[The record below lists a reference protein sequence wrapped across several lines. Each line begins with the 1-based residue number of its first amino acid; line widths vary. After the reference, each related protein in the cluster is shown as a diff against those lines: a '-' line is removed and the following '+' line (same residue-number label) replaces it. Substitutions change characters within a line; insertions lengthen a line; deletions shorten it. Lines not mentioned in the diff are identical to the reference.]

1 MRNRLIILGICAVF
15 SCKAQQI
22 YSLRPV
28 ETSLP
33 ERSYQKDTNNELPEY
48 EGTWKGTWDNKTVFV
63 TFKKLIYQYN
73 PYRKFYSD
81 YLIGKFKVIDGN
93 GSILFDNTNISDE
106 KAKIKG
112 VNFRRWGDK
121 YALAY
126 VDPDLCGTSGTI
138 AIKFADLSRTK
149 LNWNLYFGSNM
160 ITSDCQYYNTDI
172 PDSLPEEITLTK
184 Q

>member
-1 MRNRLIILGICAVF
+1 MKNKFLIVLFFVGIFCN
-15 SCKAQQI
+15 AQQI
-22 YSLRPV
+22 FSLRPT

-33 ERSYQKDTNNELPEY
+33 EGSYQKDTNNELSEY
-48 EGTWKGTWDNKTVFV
+48 EGTWMGTWNNKTVFV
-63 TFKKLIYQYN
+63 TFKKLTYQYN

-81 YLIGKFKVIDGN
+81 YLIGKFKIIDSN
-93 GSILFDNTNISDE
+93 GSIIFDNTNISDE

-138 AIKFADLSRTK
+138 AIKFTDSSKIK

-160 ITSDCQYYNTDI
+160 INTDCQYYNTDI
-172 PDSLPEEITLTK
+172 PDSLPEEIILTK